1 MSFTFE
7 RLGIPDVIVVRPRK
21 HRDDRGSFTEIYRQE
36 EFAAAGI
43 APTFVQENI
52 AYSSG
57 GVLRGLHYQLPPAA
71 QGKLVGVV
79 QGRIFDVAV
88 DIRQGGPTFGHWVG
102 RALDAEQGEML
113 WILPGFAHGYCVL
126 SETAGV
132 LYKVTDYYE
141 PKLSR
146 GIRWNDDLLA
156 IRWPL
161 VGPKISEMDLNQ
173 PALEECEN
181 PFHI

>member
-7 RLGIPDVIVVRPRK
+7 RLDIPGVIVVRPEK

-43 APTFVQENI
+43 APMFVQENI
-52 AYSSG
+52 VHSSG

-102 RALDAEQGEML
+102 RELDAEEGEML
-113 WILPGFAHGYCVL
+113 WIPPGFAHGYCVL
-126 SETAGV
+126 SETADV
-132 LYKVTDYYE
+132 LYKVTGYYE
-141 PKLSR
+141 PALGR

-161 VGPKISEMDLNQ
+161 VAPNISDIDLNQ